1 MVVLFVIVF
10 VVCMLF
16 YQVVWFWIIFGK
28 NVEYFDN
35 LLIFVYMFIFISSF
49 VNFLVYFMYNF
60 SLRVRLKIFVLC
72 CFMFEGFRSV
82 SVLISDEILVDLRV

>member
-1 MVVLFVIVF
+1 
-10 VVCMLF
+10 
-16 YQVVWFWIIFGK
+16 
-28 NVEYFDN
+28 
-35 LLIFVYMFIFISSF
+35 MFIFISSF